1 MTSYSVAPALPAGLA
16 LNTGTGAITGTPTAV
31 TAAASYTVT
40 ATNSGGSTT
49 VGVTITVNDVAP
61 SGLTYSANPAVYTTG
76 TAIAANTPSNGG
88 GTVTSYSV
96 SPALPAGLGLNTTT
110 GVISGTPTAI
120 TATASYTVTATNTG
134 GSTTVGVT
142 ITVNDVA
149 PSALTYSS
157 NPAVYTKGTAI
168 AANSPSSSGGAVVS
182 YSVSPALPAGLALNT
197 TTGRDQ
203 RDAHRH
209 HRRPRPTP

>member
-1 MTSYSVAPALPAGLA
+1 MT
-16 LNTGTGAITGTPTAV
+16 
-31 TAAASYTVT
+31 AS
-40 ATNSGGSTT
+40 NSGGSTS

-61 SGLTYSANPAVYTTG
+61 SALTYSANPAVYTRG

-120 TATASYTVTATNTG
+120 TATASYTVTASNTG

-149 PSALTYSS
+149 PSALTYSA

-168 AANSPSSSGGAVVS
+168 APNTPSSSGGAVVS
-182 YSVSPALPAGLALNT
+182 YSVSPALPAGLTLNT
-197 TTGRDQ
+197 TTGVITGTPT
-203 RDAHRH
+203 AITAVATYTVTASNTGGA
-209 HRRPRPTP
+209 RRSG